1 MEIASTD
8 MCFACGKKNECGL
21 KLDFKIVNGEA
32 SCDFTLDKRFQG
44 WKEIAHG
51 GIVATVLDEA
61 MAWAIMSQG
70 TQAVTAEM
78 NVKYKKPTPIGKK
91 LKVAGRVLE
100 FKHKTIYTSAKVTD
114 GKNVLAEARAVY
126 VKSS

>member
-1 MEIASTD
+1 

-21 KLDFKIVNGEA
+21 NLDFETGNGEV
-32 SCDFTLDKRFQG
+32 SCDFLLDEHFQG
-44 WKEIAHG
+44 WKGIAHG

-70 TQAVTAEM
+70 MQAVTAEI

-91 LKVAGRVLE
+91 LRVVGNVIEL
-100 FKHKTIYTSAKVTD
+100 KHRTIHTSAKITD
-114 GKNVLAEARAVY
+114 GKNVLAEARAIY
-126 VKSS
+126 VKVS